1 MTPYRPTPA
10 LYVTPRQQALLALL
24 VRGASPGTL
33 AARLHSTARTVAA
46 DLTALQRHSGTTTQ
60 TGLAR
65 WACREGLVTVHGEP
79 WWLRKWVE
87 TEHPA
92 SEEA

>member
-10 LYVTPRQQALLALL
+10 PHVTPRQQGLLALL
-24 VRGASPGTL
+24 IDGTSPAYM
-33 AARLHSTARTVAA
+33 AARLHVSARTVAA
-46 DLTALQRHSGTTTQ
+46 DLTALQRQSGTTTQ

-65 WACREGLVTVHGEP
+65 WACREGLVTVRGEP

-87 TEHPA
+87 DVQ
-92 SEEA
+92 

>member
-10 LYVTPRQQALLALL
+10 LHVTARQQALLALL

-46 DLTALQRHSGTTTQ
+46 ELTALQQRSGTTTQ

-65 WACREGLVTVHGEP
+65 WACREGVVTVHGEP
-79 WWLRKWVE
+79 WWLRKWLE
-87 TEHPA
+87 D
-92 SEEA
+92 EEP